1 MNELNKQ
8 FCNACKNGNLE
19 LAQQLLRENPD
30 ISISAY
36 NECAFRNACFRS
48 HLEVARWL
56 FQIKPTINISVCND
70 EAFRSACF
78 NGHLE
83 VAQWLLQVK
92 PDIDISFNNEDA
104 FRSACYFG
112 QLKVAQWLADEVKPE
127 RYEITEVSTDENGK
141 HEIHEIQY
149 KIYPNNDR
157 PLDYV
162 LK

>member
-70 EAFRSACF
+70 EAFRSAC
-78 NGHLE
+78 
-83 VAQWLLQVK
+83 
-92 PDIDISFNNEDA
+92 
-104 FRSACYFG
+104 YFG

-127 RYEITEVSTDENGK
+127 RYEITEVTTDKNGK
-141 HEIHEIQY
+141 HKIQY
-149 KIYPNNDR
+149 KIYENNDR
-157 PLDYV
+157 PIMDYT